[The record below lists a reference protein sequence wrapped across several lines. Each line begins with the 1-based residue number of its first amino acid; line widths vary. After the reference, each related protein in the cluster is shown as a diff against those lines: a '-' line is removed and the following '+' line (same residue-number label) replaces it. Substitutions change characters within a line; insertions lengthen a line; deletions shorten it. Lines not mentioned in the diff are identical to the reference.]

1 LNPELCGVSLRL
13 REKQSLYHSL
23 GQLVRSG
30 VTFPAAL
37 QKLAPTSRGR
47 LRSLLRQLNH
57 AIEGGSTVAEAF
69 AAQRPTVTEME
80 AGIVAAVERAGR
92 LDRGLAQLAEY
103 FGALEKARA
112 SAWKKAAYPIFV
124 LHFGILTLGISTL
137 VGRGLEAYVTETGS
151 LLLLVYAVAMAFAFV
166 VPILSDGGAR
176 SAVMDSL
183 LRCLPLVGAIRR
195 NFAVSRFC
203 STYEMQLGAGVNVM
217 DSLKAAGRASR
228 SGLIAHAV
236 ARAIPEVLKGEQVG
250 ALLARGSAFPETM
263 LRDFSVGE
271 QTGRLDEELAR
282 LADEHRR
289 VALSKLDSLAEWL
302 PRLIYLGIVG
312 YLGYRIV
319 GLYAGYLRQVQEITD
334 QIK

>member
-1 LNPELCGVSLRL
+1 MNPELWRVSLRL

-47 LRSLLRQLNH
+47 LRSLLVRLNRS
-57 AIEGGSTVAEAF
+57 IEGGSTVAEAF
-69 AAQRPTVTEME
+69 AAQRPVVTEME

-92 LDRGLAQLAEY
+92 LDRGLTQLAEY
-103 FGALEKARA
+103 FGALEAART
-112 SAWKKAAYPIFV
+112 SAWKKATYPIFV
-124 LHFGILTLGISTL
+124 LHFGILTMGVSTL
-137 VGRGLEAYVTETGS
+137 VSAGLPAYLRETGS
-151 LLLLVYAVAMAFAFV
+151 LLLLVYAVAMLLAIA
-166 VPILSDGGAR
+166 VPVLSEAGAR
-176 SAVMDSL
+176 SALLDSL
-183 LRCLPLVGAIRR
+183 LRWVPMIGAIRR
-195 NFAVSRFC
+195 NFAISRFC

-228 SGLIAHAV
+228 SGLVAQTV
-236 ARAIPEVLKGEQVG
+236 ARAIPDVLRGEQVG
-250 ALLARGSAFPETM
+250 ALLARGNAFPETM

-282 LADEHRR
+282 LTDEHRKI
-289 VALSKLDSLAEWL
+289 ALSKLDSLAEWL
-302 PRLIYLGIVG
+302 PRLLYLGVVG

-319 GLYAGYLRQVQEITD
+319 GFYAGYLHQVEEIGN
-334 QIK
+334 QIR